1 MARDA
6 EDVIYRGRRRWNGNH
21 GRVWWDGELLF
32 EISKFECKVTAQR
45 EDVVIGNSVDS
56 KVVGLKGEGSITIK
70 SVINRNIN
78 AYLEEWKN
86 GHDPRAT
93 IVGLLEDPD
102 AVEGQVERCSI
113 DNVWFNELTLMS
125 FEKGNV
131 VTKEFPFGFP
141 PEDSKSIGDM
151 ESRAASAASLFGR
164 H

>member
-1 MARDA
+1 M
-6 EDVIYRGRRRWNGNH
+6 
-21 GRVWWDGELLF
+21 
-32 EISKFECKVTAQR
+32 
-45 EDVVIGNSVDS
+45 
-56 KVVGLKGEGSITIK
+56 KGEGSITIK

-131 VTKEFPFGFP
+131 VTKEFPFGFT
-141 PEDSKSIGDM
+141 PEDSKFIEDI
-151 ESRAASAASLFGR
+151 E
-164 H
+164 

>member
-32 EISKFECKVTAQR
+32 DSSKFECKVTAQR
-45 EDVVIGNSVDS
+45 EDVIIGNSVDS

-131 VTKEFPFGFP
+131 VTKEFPFGFT
-141 PEDSKSIGDM
+141 PEDSKFIEDI
-151 ESRAASAASLFGR
+151 E
-164 H
+164 